1 MTLAYVLA
9 ALTVPLVGLLLLGEK
24 RDAPWRGWA
33 KGAASIGFIATAIA
47 AGAADTTYGAWVLAA
62 LCLGWVGDIALV
74 SSQRKWFLLGLGSFL
89 LSHLTYIGAFATV
102 RPHALVAV
110 LVAAGLL
117 LPAALVGRWLWP
129 HLGADMRG
137 PVVAYIAVI
146 TAMVAAAAGA
156 VAGAV
161 ASRSFLVGA
170 AIFIDPNAG
179 APFPDWLWPA
189 TVMTAAVAFYLS
201 DVSVAR
207 DRFVAPG
214 FGNRIWGLPLYYA
227 AQLLFALSTGWL

>member
-9 ALTVPLVGLLLLGEK
+9 ALTVPFVGLLLLGEK

-33 KGAASIGFIATAIA
+33 KAAASTGFIATAVA
-47 AGAADTTYGAWVLAA
+47 AGATDTAYGAWVLAA

-74 SSQRKWFLLGLGSFL
+74 SAQRKWFLLGLGSFL
-89 LSHLTYIGAFATV
+89 LSHLTYIGAFSTV
-102 RPHALVAV
+102 GPEALVAIV
-110 LVAAGLL
+110 VAAGLL
-117 LPAALVGRWLWP
+117 VPAVLVGRWLWP

-156 VAGAV
+156 VAGIGPAAPAV
-161 ASRSFLVGA
+161 AALTSGEPL
-170 AIFIDPNAG
+170 
-179 APFPDWLWPA
+179 PDWLWPA
-189 TVMTAAVAFYLS
+189 AVMTAAVAFYLS

-214 FGNRIWGLPLYYA
+214 FGNRTWGLPLYYA

>member
-9 ALTVPLVGLLLLGEK
+9 ALTAPLVGLLLLGEK

-33 KGAASIGFIATAIA
+33 KGAASTGFIATAVA
-47 AGAADTTYGAWVLAA
+47 AGAADTTYGAWILAA

-74 SSQRKWFLLGLGSFL
+74 SAQRKWFLLGLGSFL

-102 RPHALVAV
+102 RPEDLVAIV
-110 LVAAGLL
+110 VAAGLL
-117 LPAALVGRWLWP
+117 VPAGLVGRWLWP

-156 VAGAV
+156 VAGAGLPAPAETV
-161 ASRSFLVGA
+161 LTSGE
-170 AIFIDPNAG
+170 
-179 APFPDWLWPA
+179 PFPGWLWPA